1 MTKRAN
7 MGMRQLDPDERN
19 ITLIFEEV
27 RAIKNEMED
36 IVVMLFDLKNIVKT
50 PRSTKGSEVLEG
62 LIHQMNPN
70 LATILKKAKTIKT
83 RIDLVNKS
91 NENNRRLSDAYK
103 EGSPV
108 DLTRLA
114 MTRSITLSLNEMMK
128 EFKSLR
134 KMIFD
139 ECKEKRSTEKMVG
152 IRGIFEDDGGSDSET
167 KEMERYFNEIYQAF
181 LEMAVM
187 VRDRTIDVEQTEKKK
202 KKGRTCWIGCK
213 CFC

>member
-1 MTKRAN
+1 

-19 ITLIFEEV
+19 ITLLFEEV
-27 RAIKNEMED
+27 RSIKNEMED
-36 IVVMLFDLKNIVKT
+36 IIVMLFDLKNIVKT
-50 PRSTKGSEVLEG
+50 PRSTQGSEVVEG
-62 LIHQMNPN
+62 LMHQMNPN
-70 LATILKKAKTIKT
+70 LAAILKKAKTIKT

-91 NENNRRLSDAYK
+91 NENNRTLSDAYK

-114 MTRSITLSLNEMMK
+114 MTRSIKLSLNEMMK
-128 EFKSLR
+128 EFKSL
-134 KMIFD
+134 KEMIFD
-139 ECKEKRSTEKMVG
+139 ECKEKRSSDKLVG
-152 IRGIFEDDGGSDSET
+152 IGGIFDGDGGSAT

-187 VRDRTIDVEQTEKKK
+187 VRDRAMDVEKTEKK

>member
-36 IVVMLFDLKNIVKT
+36 IIVMLFDLKNIANT
-50 PRSTKGSEVLEG
+50 PRSTKGSEVLEE

-91 NENNRRLSDAYK
+91 NKNNRTLSDAYK

-114 MTRSITLSLNEMMK
+114 MTRSISLSLNEMMK

-134 KMIFD
+134 EMIFD
-139 ECKEKRSTEKMVG
+139 ACKERRTTEKTVG
-152 IRGIFEDDGGSDSET
+152 IRGIFEGNGGSET

-187 VRDRTIDVEQTEKKK
+187 VWDRTMDVEQTEKKK

>member
-36 IVVMLFDLKNIVKT
+36 IIVMLFDLKNIAKT
-50 PRSTKGSEVLEG
+50 PRSTKGSEVLEGG

-91 NENNRRLSDAYK
+91 NENNSTLSDAYK

-114 MTRSITLSLNEMMK
+114 MTRSITLTLNEMMK

-134 KMIFD
+134 EMIFA
-139 ECKEKRSTEKMVG
+139 ECKESRSTEKMVG
-152 IRGIFEDDGGSDSET
+152 IREIFEGDGGSET
-167 KEMERYFNEIYQAF
+167 KEMEKYFNEIYQAF

-187 VRDRTIDVEQTEKKK
+187 VRDRTMDVEQTEKKK